1 MSAVCCPVLSDGM
14 IWKSWSSSLTYY
26 CQDGKKQ
33 EWSHNFHNDTGYCA
47 VSIQKLV
54 PNKTRLLSCKNSPSS
69 AIQAKK
75 QTGSFLYLADPA
87 FISLR
92 FKRLKWD
99 FYSMHRIRTHLNYQW
114 LQCCQCSW
122 QSCICDL
129 CLKMVTW
136 VQCSFSVIQH
146 LCSEE
151 WGNFWFSVW
160 GLTFPHV
167 AGAL

>member
-1 MSAVCCPVLSDGM
+1 MAWSESHDLALSHITVKLGKSKNGVIISTM
-14 IWKSWSSSLTYY
+14 ILAIVQFQYKSL
-26 CQDGKKQ
+26 CQTKPDFLVVKIHHHLQ
-33 EWSHNFHNDTGYCA
+33 SRPRSRRAASFTWLIQHSFHC
-47 VSIQKLV
+47 V
-54 PNKTRLLSCKNSPSS
+54 
-69 AIQAKK
+69 
-75 QTGSFLYLADPA
+75 
-87 FISLR
+87 

-99 FYSMHRIRTHLNYQW
+99 FYSVHRIRTRLNYQW

>member
-1 MSAVCCPVLSDGM
+1 MAWSESHDLALSHITVKMGKSKNWVIISTM
-14 IWKSWSSSLTYY
+14 ILAIVQFQYKSL
-26 CQDGKKQ
+26 CQTK
-33 EWSHNFHNDTGYCA
+33 
-47 VSIQKLV
+47 
-54 PNKTRLLSCKNSPSS
+54 PRLLSCKNSPSS

-136 VQCSFSVIQH
+136 VQCSFSVIQQ

-167 AGAL
+167 AGAF